1 MDMEQSSGY
10 YYPDSFDQVDLEHP
24 FSVYSCGRYKLVGD
38 EISHTCR
45 PSGRQD
51 YQLLYVADGVA
62 YFQLPDGE
70 HKATQGD
77 AVLYHPR
84 QSQDY
89 IYMAPDHPEV
99 FWLHFS
105 GTQVETLLRDWKLDQ
120 GYHFHVSCQ
129 SDYQTLFHRII
140 RELQLCEPNY
150 VEMASL
156 LAQEL
161 LSLMSRNLLQDSS
174 CNSSRNLQ
182 IRQAIA
188 AIHEDYRSPMSIA
201 QYAQN
206 LNMSICWFIRIF
218 KQYTGLSPQQ
228 YIIRTRMIKARE
240 LLSASSYNVSEIAA
254 MVGYDNPLYFSRLFK
269 KTAGISPR
277 EYRQL
282 QNS

>member
-1 MDMEQSSGY
+1 
-10 YYPDSFDQVDLEHP
+10 
-24 FSVYSCGRYKLVGD
+24 
-38 EISHTCR
+38 
-45 PSGRQD
+45 
-51 YQLLYVADGVA
+51 
-62 YFQLPDGE
+62 
-70 HKATQGD
+70 
-77 AVLYHPR
+77 
-84 QSQDY
+84 
-89 IYMAPDHPEV
+89 MAPDHPEV